1 MVNMDEIL
9 ELVIERDASDVH
21 LICGNKPILRIAREL
36 EPIEEMEEEI
46 KNFKQENPESY
57 VVVILHWG
65 IEYQSSPTLNQRKGA
80 HRLVRAGADVI
91 IGHHP
96 HIIQKEEYFNGKPI
110 FYSLGNF
117 VFDQRKPE
125 TSQSLIVQLNFTS
138 IGYSIKLHPATINNC
153 KPELQ

>member
-1 MVNMDEIL
+1 MIREHTPVLIRTVEQ
-9 ELVIERDASDVH
+9 ERSGKF
-21 LICGNKPILRIAREL
+21 LIAEYAWRGFGLDFKGYLKRET
-36 EPIEEMEEEI
+36 EE
-46 KNFKQENPESY
+46 
-57 VVVILHWG
+57 
-65 IEYQSSPTLNQRKGA
+65 KGA
-80 HRLVRAGADVI
+80 HRLIRAGADAI

-96 HIIQKEEYFNGKPI
+96 HVIQKEEYFKGKPI

-125 TSQSLIVQLNFTS
+125 TSQSLIVQTNFTS

>member
-1 MVNMDEIL
+1 MKILLEEAMSEKKIQVTLGNYKGVEVKKAEI
-9 ELVIERDASDVH
+9 I
-21 LICGNKPILRIAREL
+21 IT
-36 EPIEEMEEEI
+36 EEEIEEEI
-46 KNFKQENPESY
+46 KDFKQENPESY

-80 HRLVRAGADVI
+80 HRLVRAGADAI

-96 HIIQKEEYFNGKPI
+96 HVIQKEEYFNGKPI

>member
-1 MVNMDEIL
+1 MHGEV
-9 ELVIERDASDVH
+9 LVW
-21 LICGNKPILRIAREL
+21 ILRISETRDR
-36 EPIEEMEEEI
+36 
-46 KNFKQENPESY
+46 
-57 VVVILHWG
+57 
-65 IEYQSSPTLNQRKGA
+65 RKGA
-80 HRLVRAGADVI
+80 RRLIRAGADAI

-96 HIIQKEEYFNGKPI
+96 HVIQKEEYFKGKPI

>member
-1 MVNMDEIL
+1 
-9 ELVIERDASDVH
+9 
-21 LICGNKPILRIAREL
+21 
-36 EPIEEMEEEI
+36 MEEEI

-65 IEYQSSPTLNQRKGA
+65 MEYQSSPTLSQRKGA
-80 HRLVRAGADVI
+80 RRLIRAGADAI

-96 HIIQKEEYFNGKPI
+96 HVIQKEEYFKGKPI